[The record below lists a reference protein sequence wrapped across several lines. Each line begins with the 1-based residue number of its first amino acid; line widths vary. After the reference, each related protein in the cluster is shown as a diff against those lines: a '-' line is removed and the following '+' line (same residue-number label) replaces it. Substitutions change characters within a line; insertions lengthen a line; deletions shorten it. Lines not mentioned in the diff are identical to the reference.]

1 MRCEGGAVCMD
12 IGEGTGVVFAF
23 NCSITLMRIW
33 NTVAAMRS
41 LTVARR
47 PWRLGSSDVSR
58 SPSHLAKSPPLVTP
72 KMDLD
77 PSNILM

>member
-1 MRCEGGAVCMD
+1 MCMD

-23 NCSITLMRIW
+23 KCSITLMRIW
-33 NTVAAMRS
+33 N
-41 LTVARR
+41 TVARR